1 MKQKSRGKM
10 KPHNLAR
17 NIFNWFPFSRF
28 LQDSIYEY
36 SVVVSFVPMDSK
48 SVPTVKF
55 FKDKELQK
63 LLCEVPISK
72 VVQRSRCSFQ
82 SNIQLSVESTSNPR
96 LYWFYFTLLPLL
108 VQKTRTSLSTEREVL
123 ILQELQILVFSI
135 FTP

>member
-1 MKQKSRGKM
+1 M

-63 LLCEVPISK
+63 PLCEVPILK
-72 VVQRSRCSFQ
+72 VV
-82 SNIQLSVESTSNPR
+82 
-96 LYWFYFTLLPLL
+96 
-108 VQKTRTSLSTEREVL
+108 
-123 ILQELQILVFSI
+123 
-135 FTP
+135 